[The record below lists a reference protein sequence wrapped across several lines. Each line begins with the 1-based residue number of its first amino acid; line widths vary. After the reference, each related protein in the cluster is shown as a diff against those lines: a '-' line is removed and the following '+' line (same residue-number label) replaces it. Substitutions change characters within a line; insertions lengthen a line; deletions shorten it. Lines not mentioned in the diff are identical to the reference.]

1 MSEISTKPYMLR
13 ALYEWCTDS
22 GYTPYLAVKVNQF
35 CQVPQAFVK
44 NNEIILN
51 ISFGATKGLKLEN
64 DSISFSARFGGIARE
79 IYVPV
84 DNVMAIY
91 ASENGQGMAFDVQ
104 LPSEGATS
112 QAEPASAPAGPSAV
126 SAFLQEAKSAL
137 QESDADETP
146 NPEPPKKSGKP
157 TLTRIK

>member
-22 GYTPYLAVKVNQF
+22 GYTPYIAVKVNQF

-64 DSISFSARFGGIARE
+64 DYISFNARFGGIARE
-79 IYVPV
+79 IYVPM

-104 LPSEGATS
+104 LPAVPSNPGTS
-112 QAEPASAPAGPSAV
+112 PGPASVAP
-126 SAFLQEAKSAL
+126 LTQEMKPISNE
-137 QESDADETP
+137 ESNSDLPD
-146 NPEPPKKSGKP
+146 PEPPKKSGKP